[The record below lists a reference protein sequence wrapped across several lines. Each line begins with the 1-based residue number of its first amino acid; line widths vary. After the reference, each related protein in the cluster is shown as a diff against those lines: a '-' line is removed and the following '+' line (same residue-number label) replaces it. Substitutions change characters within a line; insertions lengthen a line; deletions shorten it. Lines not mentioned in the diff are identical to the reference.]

1 MTEKSGN
8 EKLSTDILFQEIEK
22 RGTVNREN
30 IHFVEQEEIL
40 LELYNRI
47 AAIPASINKFA
58 GMCNIYPSHLH
69 DFLKGNKNLSRD
81 KLIIVCIMLKLSLQE
96 SRNILKRLIQADF
109 YPKNER
115 DFEIMCGIRQKKS
128 LYDINEILLAKDLT
142 PLNSH
147 AIFFAKFR
155 SMPYTILKSQ
165 TDEKHPPG
173 DLIKHF
179 GG

>member
-81 KLIIVCIMLKLSLQE
+81 KLIIVCIMLKLNLQE

-109 YPKNER
+109 YPKTS
-115 DFEIMCGIRQKKS
+115 GTSKS
-128 LYDINEILLAKDLT
+128 CVEYAREKVFT
-142 PLNSH
+142 T
-147 AIFFAKFR
+147 
-155 SMPYTILKSQ
+155 SMRFYSPKT
-165 TDEKHPPG
+165 
-173 DLIKHF
+173 
-179 GG
+179 

>member
-30 IHFVEQEEIL
+30 IHFIEQEEIL

-47 AAIPASINKFA
+47 IAIPSSINKFA

-81 KLIIVCIMLKLSLQE
+81 KLIIVCIILKLNLQE

-115 DFEIMCGIRQKKS
+115 DFEIMCGIRQGKG
-128 LYDINEILLAKDLT
+128 LDDINEILLIKGLT
-142 PLNSH
+142 PLS
-147 AIFFAKFR
+147 
-155 SMPYTILKSQ
+155 
-165 TDEKHPPG
+165 
-173 DLIKHF
+173 
-179 GG
+179 

>member
-1 MTEKSGN
+1 MTETTDKQ
-8 EKLSTDILFQEIEK
+8 KLSTDVLFQEIEK
-22 RGTVNREN
+22 NGTVDKKD
-30 IHFVEQEEIL
+30 IHFIGQEEIL

-58 GMCNIYPSHLH
+58 GMCDIYPSHLH
-69 DFLKGNKNLSRD
+69 DFLKGTKNLSRD
-81 KLIIVCIMLKLSLQE
+81 KLIIVCIVLKLNLQE

-142 PLNSH
+142 PLN
-147 AIFFAKFR
+147 
-155 SMPYTILKSQ
+155 
-165 TDEKHPPG
+165 
-173 DLIKHF
+173 
-179 GG
+179 

>member
-22 RGTVNREN
+22 KGTVNREN

-40 LELYNRI
+40 LEL
-47 AAIPASINKFA
+47 
-58 GMCNIYPSHLH
+58 
-69 DFLKGNKNLSRD
+69 
-81 KLIIVCIMLKLSLQE
+81 IIVCIMLKLNLQE

-115 DFEIMCGIRQKKS
+115 DFEIMCGIRQRKS

-142 PLNSH
+142 PLN
-147 AIFFAKFR
+147 
-155 SMPYTILKSQ
+155 
-165 TDEKHPPG
+165 
-173 DLIKHF
+173 
-179 GG
+179 

>member
-22 RGTVNREN
+22 KGTVNREN

-81 KLIIVCIMLKLSLQE
+81 KLIIVCI
-96 SRNILKRLIQADF
+96 ILKRLIQADF

-115 DFEIMCGIRQKKS
+115 DFEIMCGIRQRKS

-142 PLNSH
+142 PLN
-147 AIFFAKFR
+147 
-155 SMPYTILKSQ
+155 
-165 TDEKHPPG
+165 
-173 DLIKHF
+173 
-179 GG
+179 